1 MTVAR
6 EGRSDGGREMI
17 AAEFLWTITA
27 RAMNSTDHK
36 VMASIHSTPTGLT
49 AHECDYR
56 GKTVYLTL
64 ITTPGNALYC
74 LSQSSG
80 FV

>member
-1 MTVAR
+1 
-6 EGRSDGGREMI
+6 MI

-27 RAMNSTDHK
+27 RAMNSVDHK

-56 GKTVYLTL
+56 GKTVYLAL
-64 ITTPGNALYC
+64 ITAPGNALYC
-74 LSQSSG
+74 LSQSSR